1 MFCSREGHDN
11 TLAYIQ
17 RQLTFTI
24 LSAEAV
30 RTNTFVNVRSLVETR
45 TTIKTRV
52 RVTNW
57 HHRWKRNVNK
67 LMQGLLEEHLANFS
81 KDLLQPLAYGSV
93 IYTRWTTSTLR
104 SNTFVFYSLVFF
116 CCKYNDNKLYNST
129 PNHSWNIKIYVH
141 VYSHVDML
149 RETFFAVGCRLPFS
163 SYVSAYFIFL
173 MPYIGDCENQTE
185 IISRKKS
192 LHSSCITFNF
202 TYFRSWFLKIPLN
215 TNTCTS
221 CDCRNMFPHF
231 CTDCFDI
238 CFQLKEWIWNGNTV
252 LF

>member
-1 MFCSREGHDN
+1 MFCSREGYDN

-57 HHRWKRNVNK
+57 HHRWERNVNK
-67 LMQGLLEEHLANFS
+67 LMQGLLEEDLANFS
-81 KDLLQPLAYGSV
+81 KDLLQPLPYGSV
-93 IYTRWTTSTLR
+93 IYTRWTTFT
-104 SNTFVFYSLVFF
+104 LVFF
-116 CCKYNDNKLYNST
+116 FCKYNDNKLYNST

-149 RETFFAVGCRLPFS
+149 RETLFAVGCRLPFS

-185 IISRKKS
+185 IISRKNHGILAALLSTSLTFAVDSWKS
-192 LHSSCITFNF
+192 
-202 TYFRSWFLKIPLN
+202 R
-215 TNTCTS
+215 
-221 CDCRNMFPHF
+221 
-231 CTDCFDI
+231 
-238 CFQLKEWIWNGNTV
+238 
-252 LF
+252 

>member
-1 MFCSREGHDN
+1 MFCSREGYDN

-57 HHRWKRNVNK
+57 HHRWERNVNK
-67 LMQGLLEEHLANFS
+67 LMQGLLEEDLANFR
-81 KDLLQPLAYGSV
+81 LATAS
-93 IYTRWTTSTLR
+93 SLR
-104 SNTFVFYSLVFF
+104 LRNIHSLNYVYACFF
-116 CCKYNDNKLYNST
+116 FCKYNDNKLYNST

-149 RETFFAVGCRLPFS
+149 RETLFAVGCRLPFS

-185 IISRKKS
+185 IISRKNHCILAALLSTSLTFAVDSWKS
-192 LHSSCITFNF
+192 
-202 TYFRSWFLKIPLN
+202 R
-215 TNTCTS
+215 
-221 CDCRNMFPHF
+221 
-231 CTDCFDI
+231 
-238 CFQLKEWIWNGNTV
+238 
-252 LF
+252 